1 MASLSAQDFKNALVN
16 EDVARL
22 RQIPGVGAKG
32 AQRLVLELKDRVGV
46 ATGDRVRATGW
57 QDQVEQGLIGLGWTS
72 KEAAKAVLA
81 VQDSGVSDE
90 DVATLLKRALQ
101 ILANLLGA

>member
-1 MASLSAQDFKNALVN
+1 LASLSAQEFKNALAN

-101 ILANLLGA
+101 ILAN